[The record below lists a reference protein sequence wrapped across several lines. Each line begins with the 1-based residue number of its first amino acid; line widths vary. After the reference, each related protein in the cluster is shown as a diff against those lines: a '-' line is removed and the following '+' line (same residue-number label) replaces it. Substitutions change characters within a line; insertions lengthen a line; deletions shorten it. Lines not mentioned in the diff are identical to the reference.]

1 MRWCPSVALT
11 VLLFASPAGAQ
22 PPADPAIAAA
32 WEALKQGD
40 AETADTRFTQALQRN
55 PKDPALLFGAGA
67 AAHLLGHERE
77 AAERL
82 RRALDLNP
90 KLTEASA
97 VLGEVEYLEGD
108 LEAAIRTY
116 ETALKTAT
124 GEQPV
129 LHERLEKWRKETAV
143 NTGLTDRREARFSV
157 VFDGQSESML
167 AEHAV
172 AVLERAYSR
181 ISERLGAYPSNRI
194 LVTLYSE
201 QQFRDVTRMPAWAN
215 GAFDGKIRVPIHGW
229 SRDVEQFDRVLVH
242 ELTHA
247 MVFQLAPHG
256 VPIWLQEGLAGYF
269 EARDPEAAQR
279 RVQSMKT
286 VLPFSTLRESFNRL
300 DATSAAIAYEESL
313 VAADVLMR
321 MLGPRMGVLLQSL
334 GRGQSFEDSLGQLG
348 TQASEFE
355 AQVLRRLQP

>member
-1 MRWCPSVALT
+1 MT
-11 VLLFASPAGAQ
+11 VLLLASPAGAQ
-22 PPADPAIAAA
+22 AQAPADPIIAAA
-32 WEALKQGD
+32 WQALQRGD
-40 AETADTRFTQALQRN
+40 AETADTRFTEALQRN
-55 PKDPALLFGAGA
+55 PKDPALIFGSGA
-67 AAHLLGHERE
+67 AAHLLGHERD
-77 AAERL
+77 AAERF

-90 KLTEASA
+90 KLTEAA
-97 VLGEVEYLEGD
+97 VLLGEVQYLEGD
-108 LEAAIRTY
+108 LDAAIRTY
-116 ETALKTAT
+116 EAALQTAN
-124 GEQPV
+124 GEQP
-129 LHERLEKWRKETAV
+129 LLRERLDKWRKEATV
-143 NTGLTDRREARFSV
+143 NSRLTDRREARFSV
-157 VFDGQSESML
+157 AFDGQSENML
-167 AEHAV
+167 AEHAL
-172 AVLERAYSR
+172 AVLERGYSR
-181 ISERLGAYPSNRI
+181 ISEKLGAQPSNRI

-215 GAFDGKIRVPIHGW
+215 GAFDGKIRVPVHGW
-229 SRDVEQFDRVLVH
+229 SQNVEQFDRVLVH

-269 EARDPEAAQR
+269 EARDPDEAQR
-279 RVQSMKT
+279 RVQSTKT

-300 DATSAAIAYEESL
+300 DTKSAAIAYEESL

-348 TQASEFE
+348 AQASEFE